1 LHILSRILPYVHSF
15 FFSIQLPGRTDNEI
29 KNFWNTRYKK
39 RTRANL
45 PVYPEETRSKR
56 PLNENQENADTFTN
70 EASQS
75 DETENLS
82 IPDVEFKDYKL
93 RQDIIPP
100 CFDIWGSG
108 LLGHRSDS
116 TCNNFYGCSSSAAVP
131 ATFDQCV
138 KYPIMWSPPFNQYQ
152 GYNNLLVGI
161 HATSNISSSELPSL
175 QYLPTQH
182 YSWGCMPALIQ
193 PPPFE
198 PYQSVLTSPPLLDS
212 LQVKTETTAPNEAD
226 VSTQW
231 ADLDDQSAASIL
243 SSDYNTQHMNMN
255 MWSIDGPH
263 SFETP

>member
-1 LHILSRILPYVHSF
+1 VFLHILSRILPYVHSF
-15 FFSIQLPGRTDNEI
+15 FQLPGRTDNEI

-45 PVYPEETRSKR
+45 PVYPEEIRSKR
-56 PLNENQENADTFTN
+56 PLNGNQENADTFTN

-75 DETENLS
+75 DETVNLS

-108 LLGHRSDS
+108 LVGHRSDS
-116 TCNNFYGCSSSAAVP
+116 TCNNLYGCSSSAAVP

-138 KYPIMWSPPFNQYQ
+138 KYPIMLSPPFNQYQ
-152 GYNNLLVGI
+152 GYNNLLVDI

-175 QYLPTQH
+175 QYLPTQQ
-182 YSWGCMPALIQ
+182 YSWGGMPSSIQ
-193 PPPFE
+193 PPPV
-198 PYQSVLTSPPLLDS
+198 PTSLPLLDS
-212 LQVKTETTAPNEAD
+212 LQVKTINTAPNEPD
-226 VSTQW
+226 IGIQW
-231 ADLDDQSAASIL
+231 NELEDQSAASIL
-243 SSDYNTQHMNMN
+243 SSDYNTHHMNMN